1 MKAYKGF
8 NQDMTC
14 TPAPGVKFQF
24 EEGKTYEE
32 PTADLCHSGF
42 HACEDPLDCF
52 DYYPPS
58 SSVYHVV
65 ELEDV
70 SEKRENDSKVCGK
83 RIAIGA
89 KIDLASIIK
98 ASVDLRF
105 SKVEKTKRKTNS
117 GYQGAATNSGYRG
130 AATNS
135 GYQGAATN
143 SGDRG
148 AATNSGGQGA
158 ATNSGCRGAATNS
171 GYRGAATNS
180 GDLGA
185 ATNSGYQGA
194 ATNGGDQG
202 AATNSG
208 YQGAAT
214 NSGYRGAATNS
225 GKEGVAINLGIDG
238 RVMGALH
245 TWIVCDEWELR
256 NGGWHRVNLKSAYV
270 DGKTIKPD
278 TWYRL
283 KDGKFVEVEL

>member
-14 TPAPGVKFQF
+14 TPVPGVKFQF

-32 PTADLCHSGF
+32 PTADLCNSGF

-52 DYYPPS
+52 GYYPPS

-70 SEKRENDSKVCGK
+70 SENRENDSKVCGK
-83 RIAIGA
+83 RISIGA
-89 KIDLASIIK
+89 RIDLASIIK

-105 SKVEKTKRKTNS
+105 SKVEKAKRKTNS
-117 GYQGAATNSGYRG
+117 GDRGAATNSGDRG

-148 AATNSGGQGA
+148 AATNSG
-158 ATNSGCRGAATNS
+158 
-171 GYRGAATNS
+171 
-180 GDLGA
+180 
-185 ATNSGYQGA
+185 
-194 ATNGGDQG
+194 
-202 AATNSG
+202 

-214 NSGYRGAATNS
+214 NSGE
-225 GKEGVAINLGIDG
+225 EGVAINLGIDG

-270 DGKTIKPD
+270 DGETIKPD

-283 KDGKFVEVEL
+283 EHGEFVEVKV

>member
-14 TPAPGVKFQF
+14 TPVPGVKFQF

-32 PTADLCHSGF
+32 PTADLCNSGF

-52 DYYPPS
+52 GYYPPS

-70 SEKRENDSKVCGK
+70 SENRENDSKVCGK
-83 RIAIGA
+83 RISIGA
-89 KIDLASIIK
+89 RIDLASIIK

-105 SKVEKTKRKTNS
+105 SKVEKAKRKTNS
-117 GYQGAATNSGYRG
+117 GDRG

-143 SGDRG
+143 SGE
-148 AATNSGGQGA
+148 
-158 ATNSGCRGAATNS
+158 
-171 GYRGAATNS
+171 
-180 GDLGA
+180 
-185 ATNSGYQGA
+185 
-194 ATNGGDQG
+194 
-202 AATNSG
+202 
-208 YQGAAT
+208 
-214 NSGYRGAATNS
+214 
-225 GKEGVAINLGIDG
+225 EGVAINLGIDG

-270 DGKTIKPD
+270 DGETIKPD

-283 KDGKFVEVEL
+283 EHGEFVEVKV

>member
-14 TPAPGVKFQF
+14 TPVPGVKFQF

-32 PTADLCHSGF
+32 PTADLCNSGF

-52 DYYPPS
+52 GYYPPS

-70 SEKRENDSKVCGK
+70 SENRENDSKVCGK
-83 RIAIGA
+83 RISIGA
-89 KIDLASIIK
+89 RIDLASIIK

-105 SKVEKTKRKTNS
+105 SKVEKAKRKTNS
-117 GYQGAATNSGYRG
+117 GDRGAATNSGDRG

-143 SGDRG
+143 SGE
-148 AATNSGGQGA
+148 
-158 ATNSGCRGAATNS
+158 
-171 GYRGAATNS
+171 
-180 GDLGA
+180 
-185 ATNSGYQGA
+185 
-194 ATNGGDQG
+194 
-202 AATNSG
+202 
-208 YQGAAT
+208 
-214 NSGYRGAATNS
+214 
-225 GKEGVAINLGIDG
+225 EGVAINLGIDG

-270 DGKTIKPD
+270 DGETIKPD

-283 KDGKFVEVEL
+283 EHGEFVEVKV

>member
-52 DYYPPS
+52 GYYPPS
-58 SSVYHVV
+58 NSVYHEV

-70 SEKRENDSKVCGK
+70 SDERESDSKMCGK
-83 RIAIGA
+83 KIAIGA
-89 KIDLASIIK
+89 RIDLASIIK
-98 ASVDLRF
+98 ASIDLRL

-117 GYQGAATNSGYRG
+117 G
-130 AATNS
+130 
-135 GYQGAATN
+135 
-143 SGDRG
+143 DRG
-148 AATNSGGQGA
+148 AATNSGTQ
-158 ATNSGCRGAATNS
+158 
-171 GYRGAATNS
+171 
-180 GDLGA
+180 
-185 ATNSGYQGA
+185 
-194 ATNGGDQG
+194 
-202 AATNSG
+202 
-208 YQGAAT
+208 
-214 NSGYRGAATNS
+214 GAATNS

-245 TWIVCDEWELR
+245 TWIVCDEWERR
-256 NGGWHRVNLKSAYV
+256 NDGWNRVNLKSAYV